1 MKKIL
6 VPTDFSELSLAA
18 LDVAAM
24 FARAT
29 SAEIVLYHKDFIILP
44 NIDFI
49 EAPISTYDVETNEA
63 IHNQTQK
70 QLETIIQSPKYD
82 GISIVIYNTDDY
94 EELGEAI
101 SERTD
106 IDLIVM
112 GSEGASGWKE
122 FLEGSNSESVV
133 RHANCPVLVIKEP
146 ISTFYPRKVM
156 FAVDFETPFDDKLI
170 KTLSHEIE
178 QTYVVYVNTS
188 DGFEDSRTINEKMAA
203 FEKEHN
209 LTDHE
214 FVIYND
220 YSASNG
226 VIHAAEDL
234 QADLIVMST
243 KARSGLSHFLF
254 GSVTETVINHSSIPV
269 LATLAK
275 H

>member
-24 FARAT
+24 FARAS
-29 SAEIVLYHKDFIILP
+29 SAEIVLYHKDYIFFP
-44 NIDFI
+44 NIDFL
-49 EAPISTYDVETNEA
+49 EAPISTYDVETNQA
-63 IHNQTQK
+63 IHHQTQK
-70 QLETIIQSPKYD
+70 QLEEIIQSPKYD
-82 GISIVIYNTDDY
+82 GINIVIYNTDDY

-101 SERTD
+101 AERTD

-112 GSEGASGWKE
+112 GSEGATGWKE
-122 FLEGSNSESVV
+122 FLDGSNSESVV
-133 RHANCPVLVIKEP
+133 RHAHCPVLVIKEP
-146 ISTFYPRKVM
+146 ISAFYPRKVM

-178 QTYVVYVNTS
+178 QSYVVYVNTS
-188 DGFEDSRTINEKMAA
+188 DGFEDSRTINEKMAS
-203 FEKEHN
+203 FEQEHG

-214 FVIYND
+214 FMIYND

-226 VIHAAEDL
+226 IIHAAEDL

-254 GSVTETVINHSSIPV
+254 GSVTETVINHSGIPV
-269 LATLAK
+269 LATLARN
-275 H
+275 